1 MLIRSQNRELL
12 ISFEKAPAIGILET
26 RNCGVKVTCS
36 DTDETL
42 GLGSYST
49 KEKALKVL
57 DMIQEA
63 YADAEFA
70 KSTIDMMIAMA
81 FNEAPGTEKDREI
94 SDAVMEAYKKTT
106 YFQMPADNEVEV

>member
-1 MLIRSQNRELL
+1 MLTRSQDR
-12 ISFEKAPAIGILET
+12 
-26 RNCGVKVTCS
+26 
-36 DTDETL
+36 ETL
-42 GLGSYST
+42 VNLDNSAVIDIMDIEGAIKVVCSYSCEDYIIGRYST

-106 YFQMPADNEVEV
+106 YFQMPADNEAEV